1 VLPPVITV
9 PQPTS
14 ATNVIAAPT
23 STIAAT
29 RTSVSATT
37 LLPVVTA
44 VPQPILPTTVMPVV
58 RDVTEAEIRAV
69 VATTPANISDLSLP
83 VFVNNELPRPDSA
96 APMIIQTENEVTVQ
110 VVTVNEQVV
119 TVSDET
125 GFRLAVAAVDESGEP
140 MKIAA
145 DGALIVPRDNWISI
159 VGSGLRPNSTAVA
172 WVFSEPRR
180 LGVVQVAPDG
190 TFRERFRVP
199 EDLPEGDHTTQ
210 VNGFDADGQVRSF
223 NLAIEVREPI
233 VALTPSGLGQET
245 ATSDPADR
253 SVVASVSTRQ
263 QNDSRAAYAL
273 IALLLLGGAVFFA
286 NGLRLK
292 NRDISNGIIRP
303 AYIRDT
309 TGPTPR
315 PRPST
320 YRRATSTPQRRA
332 AQPRLRTADDT
343 GEIYLG

>member
-1 VLPPVITV
+1 
-9 PQPTS
+9 
-14 ATNVIAAPT
+14 
-23 STIAAT
+23 
-29 RTSVSATT
+29 
-37 LLPVVTA
+37 
-44 VPQPILPTTVMPVV
+44 MV
-58 RDVTEAEIRAV
+58 REVTEAEIRAV

-83 VFVNNELPRPDSA
+83 VFVNNELPRPDAA
-96 APMIIQTENEVTVQ
+96 APMMIQTENEVTVQ

-180 LGVVQVAPDG
+180 LGVMQVAPDG

-199 EDLPEGDHTTQ
+199 EGLPEGDHTTQ
-210 VNGFDADGQVRSF
+210 VNGVDADGQVRSF
-223 NLAIEVREPI
+223 NLAIEVREAAT
-233 VALTPSGLGQET
+233 VLTPNGVVQET

-253 SVVASVSTRQ
+253 SVVVPVGAQEQ
-263 QNDSRAAYAL
+263 QDDSRAAYAL

-303 AYIRDT
+303 AYIRDG

-332 AQPRLRTADDT
+332 ARPRVRSSDDT